1 MILWAA
7 ASFTTLSC
15 KVECRRSHRR
25 PPWTWYSATARL
37 CYRIFKSDHDGDD
50 RYLCGILVVYLIRRL
65 SIDYAWLAAIVTGS
79 VAELVV
85 IFIGDFVFGVPAA
98 PLEMV
103 VGMLVSAALAALYNF
118 FIFSVDYS
126 RTEYVQ
132 FEDDDYYYYVKAV
145 PKMTMSTTDVRV
157 KKINTHRRSARE
169 REPGGT
175 RQP

>member
-1 MILWAA
+1 MPE
-7 ASFTTLSC
+7 SC
-15 KVECRRSHRR
+15 LYTPHGYDS
-25 PPWTWYSATARL
+25 PL
-37 CYRIFKSDHDGDD
+37 
-50 RYLCGILVVYLIRRL
+50 
-65 SIDYAWLAAIVTGS
+65 WLAAIVTGS

-98 PLEMV
+98 LLEMV

-175 RQP
+175 RQL